1 MCVVSSAVT
10 AESGVPPLLERELP
24 LERLRAALADA
35 ESGSGRLVLVG
46 GEAGVGKTALVSWF
60 CDERRGSTRILW
72 GTCDALFTPRPLGPF
87 LDVAETVGG
96 RLKDIVGGDAR
107 PHDVSVAVMDE
118 LAVRPTILVLEDVHG
133 ADEATLDVV
142 ALVGRRIHKSS
153 ALVVATYRDDGLR
166 PTHPLRIVL
175 GELATQDAVTRIAVE
190 RLSREAIAELS
201 TPYDINPAELYRTTG
216 GNPFFAT
223 EVLAAAGPG
232 IPQTV
237 RDAVLA
243 RAARLSAAARSL
255 LEAVAVVPR
264 EVELWLLESLTDGEA
279 VGLDECLASGMLT
292 DVPMGVAFRHEL
304 ARVAVEESLSPT
316 RRRHLHQRALAG
328 LEAPPA
334 GSPDLAR
341 LAHHAEGAGDDHAVL
356 RFAPAAAER
365 AASLGAHRE
374 AAAQYAR
381 ALRHAS
387 GSPATQLAELLER
400 RSYECYVTGEFDE
413 ALAAQEHALE
423 FYDELGDE
431 RRRGDALRSLSRLL
445 RFIGRT
451 EEAAERGR
459 EALALLE
466 PLGPSRELALA
477 YTNLAHLCMTAEDS
491 PGTLHWGALG
501 EELAER
507 LDDAETLVYAQAC
520 LAAVEA
526 MNGNPEGELMLTRC
540 LAVAQDAGLEEHAGR
555 IYVNLVWWPLRI
567 RAFELANRHLDT
579 GLRYCTERGLDL
591 WRIFLLA
598 CRARIELDAG
608 CWAEAGESVAAVLRD
623 PRAWPVPRSLA
634 LSVLGLLRAR
644 RGDPDCW
651 EPLDEALALAE
662 GTRELQRIVPV
673 ATARAEAAWLEGAS
687 DRVAAETETALEL
700 AIERS
705 APWAIGELA
714 FWRWRAGLLD
724 ESPPGAAE
732 PYALQITGSW
742 AAAAEIWERLGCP
755 YEAALAL
762 ADGDVDALRRSLTEL
777 NRLGARSAA
786 SVVTRRL
793 RERGVGGIERGPRRA
808 TQANPAGLTAR
819 ESEIL
824 ELVAEGLRNAEIAER
839 LVLSV
844 RTVDHHVSAIL
855 RKLGARTRGEA
866 VAEATRLALLVG
878 AGSRARR

>member
-1 MCVVSSAVT
+1 MRLVGSAVS
-10 AESGVPPLLERELP
+10 ASGIPPLLERALP

-46 GEAGVGKTALVSWF
+46 GEAGVGKTALVRQF
-60 CDERRGSTRILW
+60 CEEGGESARVLW
-72 GTCDALFTPRPLGPF
+72 GTCDTLFTPRPLGPF

-96 RLKDIVGGDAR
+96 RLKDILEGDAR
-107 PHDVSVAVMDE
+107 PHDVSVAIMDE
-118 LAVRPTILVLEDVHG
+118 LTARPTILVLEDVHG
-133 ADEATLDVV
+133 ADEATLDVLT
-142 ALVGRRIHKSS
+142 LVGRRIQNSS
-153 ALVVATYRDDGLR
+153 ALVVATYRHEGLG

-175 GELATQDAVTRIAVE
+175 GELATQDAVARVAVE
-190 RLSREAIAELS
+190 RLSRKAIAELS
-201 TPYDINPAELYRTTG
+201 TPYDIDPRELYRTTG

-243 RAARLSAAARSL
+243 RAARLGTTARGL
-255 LEAVAVVPR
+255 LEAVAIVPR
-264 EVELWLLESLTDGEA
+264 EAELWLLEWLTGGDT

-292 DVPMGVAFRHEL
+292 DVPVGVAFRHEL

-316 RRRHLHQRALAG
+316 RRRHLHQRTLAG
-328 LEAPPA
+328 LEAPPS

-341 LAHHAEGAGDDHAVL
+341 LAHHAEGAGDDEAVR

-381 ALRHAS
+381 ALRHGT
-387 GSPATQLAELLER
+387 GSSPMLAGLFER

-413 ALAAQEHALE
+413 ALAAQERALE
-423 FYDELGDE
+423 LYDELGDQ

-451 EEAAERGR
+451 DEAAEMGR
-459 EALALLE
+459 EALALIE

-477 YTNLAHLCMTAEDS
+477 YTNLAHLCVTAEDS

-507 LDDAETLVYAQAC
+507 LDDVETLVYARAC

-540 LAVAQDAGLEEHAGR
+540 LTVAQDSGFEEHAGR

-567 RAFELANRHLDT
+567 RAFEVANRHLDT

-591 WRIFLLA
+591 WHIFLLA
-598 CRARIELDAG
+598 CRARIDLDAG
-608 CWAEAGESVAAVLRD
+608 RWAEADESVAAVLRD
-623 PRAWPVPRSLA
+623 PRAWPVPRGLA

-644 RGDPDCW
+644 RGDPGCW
-651 EPLDEALALAE
+651 EPLDEALSLVE
-662 GTRELQRIVPV
+662 ETRELQRIVPV

-687 DRVAAETETALEL
+687 NRVAADTEAALEL

-732 PYALQITGSW
+732 PYALQITGEW
-742 AAAAEIWERLGCP
+742 AAATEIWERLDCP

-762 ADGDVDALRRSLTEL
+762 ADGDVDALRRALTEL

-786 SVVTRRL
+786 AIVTRRL
-793 RERGVGGIERGPRRA
+793 RECGVGGIERGPRPA

-824 ELVAEGLRNAEIAER
+824 ELVGEGLRNAEIAER
-839 LVLSV
+839 LFLSP

-878 AGSRARR
+878 AEGRDRS